1 MLRHHEIAEADH
13 RILNPFTEEKL
24 RLLGEVSRIGP
35 GTRILD
41 LACGKGEMLCRWA
54 ADFGSAGHGVDLSE
68 VFLAAARER
77 AVELDVADR
86 VTFERGDAGRY
97 RAAERFDVV
106 ACLGATW
113 IGGGLTGTIG
123 LMRPAL
129 ADGGLLLIGEPYWVD
144 DPPEAAYEALG
155 CAPGDFASLAGT
167 LDRFEAAGLELVEMV
182 LADPDSWDRYV
193 ASQWWT
199 IHEWLRANPGDPD
212 APAMRE
218 FAAASRRSHLAYNRR
233 YLGWGVFVL
242 RAAAA

>member
-1 MLRHHEIAEADH
+1 
-13 RILNPFTEEKL
+13 
-24 RLLGEVSRIGP
+24 
-35 GTRILD
+35 
-41 LACGKGEMLCRWA
+41 
-54 ADFGSAGHGVDLSE
+54 
-68 VFLAAARER
+68 
-77 AVELDVADR
+77 
-86 VTFERGDAGRY
+86 
-97 RAAERFDVV
+97 
-106 ACLGATW
+106 ATW

-193 ASQWWT
+193 APHWWT
-199 IHEWLRANPGDPD
+199 LSLWLRSIPVDSEAV
-212 APAMRE
+212 AMRV
-218 FAAASRRSHLAYNRR
+218 FTAASRLSHLTYIRR
-233 YLGWGVFVL
+233 YLGWGIFSL